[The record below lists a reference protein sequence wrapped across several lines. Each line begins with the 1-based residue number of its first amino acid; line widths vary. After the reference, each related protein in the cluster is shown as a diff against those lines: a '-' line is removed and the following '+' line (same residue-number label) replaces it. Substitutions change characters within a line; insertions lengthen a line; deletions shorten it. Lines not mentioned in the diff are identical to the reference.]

1 MNNKILIGG
10 LIGGIAAFL
19 LGWVIYGMALQGL
32 MEANTTE
39 AAKSTMRAE
48 EDMVWWAMILGN
60 LALGF
65 LFALIYGRWAN
76 ISTFK
81 TGAIAGAVIGLL
93 WGLSF
98 DLMMYSM
105 STLYTL
111 TGVAIDVIAF
121 AVMCALVGGIVA
133 WWLGRK

>member
-39 AAKSTMRAE
+39 AAKTTMRAE

>member
-19 LGWVIYGMALQGL
+19 LGWVIYGMALQGV